1 MAESFN
7 AALKN
12 ELVHRTR
19 YPTRKHACRDVARY
33 IEFWYNLKRRH
44 SGLRYRAPRQ
54 VRDEY
59 LETQLTA

>member
-1 MAESFN
+1 MRPLKTSWSITPRNQPEN
-7 AALKN
+7 ILAADI
-12 ELVHRTR
+12 VR
-19 YPTRKHACRDVARY
+19 C

-44 SGLRYRAPRQ
+44 SGLQYRSPRQ